1 MRSKSQ
7 IYSKYFTYVKPIAR
21 LPIVKTYGSTIL
33 TLLVMIIFILYAIKP
48 TVETILVLQ
57 KKLEDSKQVL
67 EKVNQKANNLSQG
80 KTNYEKLDSSTKARL
95 ATAIPD
101 TVSLKLLIQT
111 LEQISL
117 THQASISA
125 LQIQPLV
132 LETKPDNKVGSLSEV
147 LFTFNVEGSYKNLTS
162 LLNDL
167 KSSTRLI
174 SIDSLALSKLSEGA
188 GLIMS
193 ITGKAYYL
201 K

>member
-1 MRSKSQ
+1 MKSKSQ
-7 IYSKYFTYVKPIAR
+7 IYSKYFTYVKPAMR
-21 LPIVKTYGSTIL
+21 LPIVKTYGSTIF

-57 KKLEDSKQVL
+57 KKLEDSRQVL

-80 KTNYEKLDSSTKARL
+80 KSNYEKLDSNVKARL
-95 ATAIPD
+95 TTAIPD
-101 TVSLKLLIQT
+101 TVGLKLLIQT
-111 LEQISL
+111 LEQKAL

-132 LETKPDNKVGSLSEV
+132 LETKSDNKVGSLAEV
-147 LFTFNVEGSYKNLTS
+147 LFTFNVEGSYKNLIS